1 MPRLRF
7 GFWVDVVCG
16 SLGLA
21 LAIVTVFVPD
31 WIEVVSGVDPDRGDG
46 LAEWALSEFF
56 SWARRGSRSPR
67 GVNGVTRILAD

>member
-46 LAEWALSEFF
+46 LAEWALVGVLLVGSTGLAFA
-56 SWARRGSRSPR
+56 ARREWRHAHSG
-67 GVNGVTRILAD
+67 